1 MGKAK
6 RLREDIHKFLEDN
19 DFEKAT
25 DILREGMGATH
36 IVRQSRED
44 GQRGVDYKEVPDHST
59 RMQAARLT
67 LEYGFGK
74 PATRHEINVNDEQRQ
89 AVSQAEIMDRLRGAG
104 ANFTE
109 ILEVYSE
116 SSDKAEDNLLGLSDD
131 RR

>member
-1 MGKAK
+1 MSKASK
-6 RLREDIHKFLEDN
+6 RLREDIHKFLEDD
-19 DFEKAT
+19 DFSKAT
-25 DILREGMGATH
+25 EVSRSGMNATH

-44 GQRGVDYKEVPDHST
+44 GQRGVEYTEVPDHTT

-74 PATRHEINVNDEQRQ
+74 PATRHEINVSDDQRKQ
-89 AVSQAEIMDRLRGAG
+89 VSQAEIMDRLRGAG

-116 SSDKAEDNLLGLSDD
+116 SSDKADANLLEVSDG
-131 RR
+131 

>member
-1 MGKAK
+1 MARSKK
-6 RLREDIHKFLEDN
+6 LREDIHKFLEDN

-25 DILREGMGATH
+25 AVLRDGMGATH
-36 IVRQSRED
+36 IVRQSRQD
-44 GQRGVDYKEVPDHST
+44 GQRGVDYKEVPDHTT

-74 PATRHEINVNDEQRQ
+74 PATRHEINVSDEQRQ
-89 AVSQAEIMDRLRGAG
+89 HVSHAEIMDRLRGAG

-116 SSDKAEDNLLGLSDD
+116 SSDKAEENLLELPNE
-131 RR
+131 RQ

>member
-1 MGKAK
+1 MSKASK
-6 RLREDIHKFLEDN
+6 RLREDIHKFLEDE

-25 DILREGMGATH
+25 SVLRSGMNATH
-36 IVRQSRED
+36 IVRQSRND
-44 GQRGVDYKEVPDHST
+44 GERGVQYTEVPDHTT

-74 PATRHEINVNDEQRQ
+74 PATRHEINVSEEKQRV
-89 AVSQAEIMDRLRGAG
+89 VSQAEIMDRLRGAG

-116 SSDKAEDNLLGLSDD
+116 SSDKAEPNLLESSDG
-131 RR
+131 